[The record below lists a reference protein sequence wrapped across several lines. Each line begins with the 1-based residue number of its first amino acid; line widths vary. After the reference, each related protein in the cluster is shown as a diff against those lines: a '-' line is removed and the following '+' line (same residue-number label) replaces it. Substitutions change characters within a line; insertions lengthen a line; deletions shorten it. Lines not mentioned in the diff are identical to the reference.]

1 MKEYKN
7 RSLIQLHNAD
17 CLEALKGMKDNE
29 FDLAIVDPPYG
40 TTKGM
45 KGIRG
50 KKGGINNI
58 PRNSRRADN
67 AHLYDTN
74 TAYENVKP
82 SDQYFKELQ
91 RVSKNQV
98 IWGGAYFPILWKEPS
113 RGFIF
118 WDKQQMSRL
127 HADGEM
133 AWTSFDRNAKCFS
146 YCWTGARGGNTLK
159 SKLCQAIHPT
169 QKPLALYTW
178 TLENY
183 AKTGD
188 RILDTHL
195 GGGAIAVACDLL
207 GFDLVAYEISP
218 VYYQRACERLE
229 DHQSQ
234 LTLF

>member
-1 MKEYKN
+1 MKQYKN

-17 CLEALKGMKDNE
+17 CLEALRGMKDNE

-40 TTKGM
+40 LTKGM
-45 KGIRG
+45 NRGID
-50 KKGGINNI
+50 NI
-58 PRNSRRADN
+58 PRNSRHN
-67 AHLYDTN
+67 NNKGLYDTK
-74 TAYENVKP
+74 TAYTNERP
-82 SDQYFKELQ
+82 PDEYFEQLR
-91 RVSKNQV
+91 RVSKNQIV
-98 IWGGAYFPILWKEPS
+98 WGGCYFPPLWDAPS

-118 WDKQQMSRL
+118 WDKQQMSKL

-133 AWTSFDRNAKCFS
+133 AWTSFDKNARCFS

-159 SKLCQAIHPT
+159 SKLTKAIHPT

-178 TLENY
+178 LLQHY
-183 AKTGD
+183 AQSGD

-195 GGGAIAVACDLL
+195 GGGAIAVACDML

-218 VYYQRACERLE
+218 VYYDRACNRLE
-229 DHQSQ
+229 EHQRQ